1 MTAEELLITFSLSLT
16 ASRLKH
22 ETFGNFF
29 PAYAAVDVVVV
40 VVVVIVV
47 VDIVVVDVVVV
58 VVVVVVAVGAVGNV
72 LTFFR
77 FPRTKCLVGVP
88 LVDHNSSNFQLIDS

>member
-1 MTAEELLITFSLSLT
+1 MTAEELLITFSFSLT

-47 VDIVVVDVVVV
+47 VDVV
-58 VVVVVVAVGAVGNV
+58 VVVVVVAVGNV
-72 LTFFR
+72 PTFFR
-77 FPRTKCLVGVP
+77 FPRTKCLVGVL
-88 LVDHNSSNFQLIDS
+88 LVDLNLSNFRLIES